1 VLPDWALRLVD
12 RKFKDRRKHSNRYA
26 LNDGPAEDTGD
37 WNSYGKHK
45 TFPMSQLSLWMAE
58 ADRREVAQEKEVEG
72 QGRISFK
79 RDPTVIHAATL
90 TASQKLRWLLFTK
103 RQFGGIRRGK
113 ARPPTFIIGKQ
124 AGVTGLNHVCL
135 SADHLQTLVWP
146 ESNSVKTLCFS
157 YETCDWS
164 WMILFLRIC
173 LTRPRFSV
181 SVTAAVW
188 MGEFEVTH

>member
-12 RKFKDRRKHSNRYA
+12 RKFMDRRKHSNRYA

-37 WNSYGKHK
+37 WDLYGKHK
-45 TFPMSQLSLWMAE
+45 TFPMRQLILWMAE
-58 ADRREVAQEKEVEG
+58 ADMRKVVQKKEAEW

-79 RDPTVIHAATL
+79 RGPTVIHAAIL
-90 TASQKLRWLLFTK
+90 TASQELRWLFFTK
-103 RQFGGIRRGK
+103 RRLCGIRHGK

-124 AGVTGLNHVCL
+124 AVVTGLNHVCM
-135 SADHLQTLVWP
+135 SADHLPTLVWP
-146 ESNSVKTLCFS
+146 ESHSVKTLYLS

-164 WMILFLRIC
+164 WMIPVLRIC

-181 SVTAAVW
+181 STTAAVW
-188 MGEFEVTH
+188 MGEFEATH